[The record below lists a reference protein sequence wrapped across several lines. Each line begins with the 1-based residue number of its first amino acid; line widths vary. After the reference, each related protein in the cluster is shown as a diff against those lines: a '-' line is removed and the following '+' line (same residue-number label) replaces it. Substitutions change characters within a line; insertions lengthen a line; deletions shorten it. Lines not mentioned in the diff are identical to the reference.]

1 MRVLRVIFSKHH
13 PISVLGGQQIVM
25 GLLYRI
31 SDAKLGQILDSCPRK
46 SQNCQTLYGFQTL
59 TLNILVRNK
68 KKLKRKKLVMA
79 PEYLIRSLVQN
90 VARQSFW
97 DWSRWNYLFFY
108 KMSQNTLLKLFLIFL
123 LSFMRWWVDLDLL
136 FKKIV

>member
-1 MRVLRVIFSKHH
+1 MKKQIRYIIYLLRVIFSKHH

-68 KKLKRKKLVMA
+68 KKLKRKKISHGTRTYTTFRPNMV
-79 PEYLIRSLVQN
+79 N
-90 VARQSFW
+90 QSFW
-97 DWSRWNYLFFY
+97 DRSRWNYFFFI
-108 KMSQNTLLKLFLIFL
+108 K
-123 LSFMRWWVDLDLL
+123 WVKTRCKHY
-136 FKKIV
+136 FWSSN